1 MTGRAWIAIFLVMG
15 TAAGTSAQARLNGEL
30 LGVIHNPA
38 EVAVLNQGLQVVA
51 ATLIILISA
60 RRREALARS
69 FRGLRSGGLRPW
81 EVIGGLGGA
90 YFVAIQGV
98 AATFVGVA
106 AFTIAVVAGQTGM
119 AAGVDRMGL
128 GPFGR
133 QNLTWLRVVAI
144 GIAFFAVLIPTWS
157 RLHAS
162 PSWALALV
170 AVLSLAAGVAS
181 ALQIALNGRIAKYSG
196 QPVVGAW
203 ANFAVGAMSMLL
215 VVIVVHQ
222 ISPWQIVAE
231 TSESGGM
238 LIAPLFGLFFI
249 IATAW
254 AVQVLGVLLLALV
267 AISGQLIGAFVLDLV
282 VPTASTI
289 INLALIVGIV
299 LALCAAALAAFGR
312 KPVRI

>member
-1 MTGRAWIAIFLVMG
+1 MA

-30 LGVIHNPA
+30 MGVVHNPA
-38 EVAVLNQGLQVVA
+38 EVAFLNQGLQLIA
-51 ATLIILISA
+51 ATLIIVVSA

-69 FRGLRSGGLRPW
+69 FRGLRNGGLRPW
-81 EVIGGLGGA
+81 EILGGLGGA

-119 AAGVDRMGL
+119 AAGVDRMGF

-133 QNLTWLRVVAI
+133 QNLTWMRIAAIVV
-144 GIAFFAVLIPTWS
+144 AFFAVLIPTWS
-157 RLHAS
+157 RLHSS
-162 PSWALALV
+162 PSWGLALV
-170 AVLSLAAGVAS
+170 AVLSLAAGMAS
-181 ALQIALNGRIAKYSG
+181 AVQIALNGRVAKYSG

-203 ANFAVGAMSMLL
+203 ANFALGALSVFVLVLIVHVLSGWQMAAVPSDKFWLL
-215 VVIVVHQ
+215 V
-222 ISPWQIVAE
+222 
-231 TSESGGM
+231 
-238 LIAPLFGLFFI
+238 APLFGLFFI

-267 AISGQLIGAFVLDLV
+267 AISGQLIGAFTLDLV
-282 VPTASTI
+282 VPTVGTVV
-289 INLALIVGIV
+289 NLALIVGIV

-312 KPVRI
+312 RPVRL

>member
-1 MTGRAWIAIFLVMG
+1 M
-15 TAAGTSAQARLNGEL
+15 SAQARLNGEL
-30 LGVIHNPA
+30 LGVVHNLA
-38 EVAVLNQGLQVVA
+38 EVAILNQGLQFVA
-51 ATLIILISA
+51 ATLIIVISA
-60 RRREALARS
+60 RRREALART

-81 EVIGGLGGA
+81 EILGGLGGA

-144 GIAFFAVLIPTWS
+144 GVAIFAVLIPTWS

-162 PSWALALV
+162 PSWGLALV
-170 AVLSLAAGVAS
+170 AVLSLAAGMAS
-181 ALQIALNGRIAKYSG
+181 AVQIALNGRVAKYSG

-203 ANFAVGAMSMLL
+203 ANFAIGALSAFVL
-215 VVIVVHQ
+215 VIVVHLL
-222 ISPWQIVAE
+222 SGWQMATVPSDKIWL
-231 TSESGGM
+231 

-267 AISGQLIGAFVLDLV
+267 AISGQLIGALILDFVA
-282 VPTASTI
+282 PTSGTV

-312 KPVRI
+312 RPVRL

>member
-1 MTGRAWIAIFLVMG
+1 VRA
-15 TAAGTSAQARLNGEL
+15 
-30 LGVIHNPA
+30 
-38 EVAVLNQGLQVVA
+38 
-51 ATLIILISA
+51 
-60 RRREALARS
+60 

-81 EVIGGLGGA
+81 EILGGLGGA

-119 AAGVDRMGL
+119 AAGVDRIGL
-128 GPFGR
+128 GPSGR
-133 QNLTWLRVVAI
+133 QNLTWMRVVAI
-144 GIAFFAVLIPTWS
+144 GIAFVAVLVPTWS

-162 PSWALALV
+162 PSWGLALV

-181 ALQIALNGRIAKYSG
+181 ALQIAMNGRIAKYSG

-203 ANFAVGAMSMLL
+203 ANFAVGAMSMFL
-215 VVIVVHQ
+215 VVIVVHLL
-222 ISPWQIVAE
+222 
-231 TSESGGM
+231 SGWHIAPVPSDKAWL

-282 VPTASTI
+282 VPTAGTV

-299 LALCAAALAAFGR
+299 LALGAAALAAFGR
-312 KPVRI
+312 RPVRL

>member
-1 MTGRAWIAIFLVMG
+1 MA

-30 LGVIHNPA
+30 MGVVHNPA
-38 EVAVLNQGLQVVA
+38 EVAFLNQGLQLIA
-51 ATLIILISA
+51 ATLIIVVSA

-69 FRGLRSGGLRPW
+69 FRGLRNGGLRPW
-81 EVIGGLGGA
+81 EILGGLGGA

-119 AAGVDRMGL
+119 AAGVDRMGF

-133 QNLTWLRVVAI
+133 QNLTWMRVAAI
-144 GIAFFAVLIPTWS
+144 VVAFFAVLIPTWS
-157 RLHAS
+157 RLHSS
-162 PSWALALV
+162 PSWGLALV
-170 AVLSLAAGVAS
+170 AVLSLAAGMAS
-181 ALQIALNGRIAKYSG
+181 AVQIALNGRVAKYSG

-203 ANFAVGAMSMLL
+203 ANFALGALSVFVLVLIVHVLSGWQMAAVPSDKFWLL
-215 VVIVVHQ
+215 V
-222 ISPWQIVAE
+222 
-231 TSESGGM
+231 
-238 LIAPLFGLFFI
+238 APLFGLFFI

-267 AISGQLIGAFVLDLV
+267 AISGQLIGAFTLDLV
-282 VPTASTI
+282 VPTVGTVV
-289 INLALIVGIV
+289 NLALIVGIV

-312 KPVRI
+312 RPVRL